1 MGTVQRTNYL
11 IQILLE
17 RGIIDSRE
25 NLHEKLR
32 YFTLLFVRIKS
43 KGNKDRKRKVVPTF
57 IRGLCLM
64 SRKR

>member
-1 MGTVQRTNYL
+1 MSSS
-11 IQILLE
+11 QIASLKIYTK
-17 RGIIDSRE
+17 GVVDSRE